1 MKLEQ
6 LVHVVEVANTQ
17 SISKAASNLLLSQPG
32 LSASIKQLEFE
43 LGAELFVRSK
53 KGVELTAVGSNFVA
67 YAKKVLEQVAEMEAL
82 CKEQSTPIFPTLSVA
97 ACHFRF
103 VSAAAAMMQRSHRAD
118 GSRFVLRSGVSSDC
132 IDWVADGIC
141 DVGLVYYRADEEK
154 EFKKLMQLKQLR
166 YKNIYQTDAQVVIGK
181 GHPLYN
187 TDVTEI
193 DAQELLK
200 YPMVAY
206 DQTTA
211 KDYFRSVFLH
221 AKMDNLRT
229 IITDRGSL
237 NEILE
242 FSDGYF
248 MGLSNDIVYRNI
260 PRPHGTRN
268 LKVVGSSTA
277 VTRNVAW
284 IASSNVEFLPLAQ
297 EFTELVTA
305 LCICPDFQAKY
316 PQYF

>member
-32 LSASIKQLEFE
+32 LSASIKQLEYE
-43 LGAELFVRSK
+43 LGTELFVRSK
-53 KGVELTAVGSNFVA
+53 KGVELTQMGSSFVM
-67 YAKKVLEQVAEMEAL
+67 YAKKVLEQVEAMETL
-82 CKEQSTPIFPTLSVA
+82 CKEQSAPIFPTLSVA

-103 VSAAAAMMQRSHRAD
+103 ASAAVAMLLKKHRDD
-118 GSRFVLRSGVSSDC
+118 GSRFVVRNGVSSDC

-141 DVGLVYYRADEEK
+141 DIGLVYYKADEEK

-166 YKNIYQTDAQVVIGK
+166 YHVIHQAEVQVTIGR

-200 YPMVAY
+200 YPMVAH

-229 IITDRGSL
+229 IITDRASL
-237 NEILE
+237 YDVLE
-242 FSDGYF
+242 FTDSYS
-248 MGLSNDIVYRNI
+248 MGLSNEIAYRNI
-260 PRPHGTRN
+260 PRPHGTRA
-268 LKVVGSSTA
+268 LKVAGGNNA
-277 VTRNVAW
+277 LRNVAW
-284 IASSNVEFLPLAQ
+284 IASANVEFLPLAQ
-297 EFTELVTA
+297 ELTELLTM
-305 LCICPDFQAKY
+305 LCTQPDFKQNHPEY
-316 PQYF
+316 Y

>member
-32 LSASIKQLEFE
+32 LSASIKQLEYE

-53 KGVELTAVGSNFVA
+53 RGVELTPVGSNFVV
-67 YAKKVLEQVAEMEAL
+67 YAKRVLEQVAEMEAL

-103 VSAAAAMMQRSHRAD
+103 VSAAVAMMQHKHDSD
-118 GSRFVLRSGVSSDC
+118 GSRFVVRNGVSSDC

-141 DVGLVYYRADEEK
+141 DIGLVYYRADEEK
-154 EFKKLMQLKQLR
+154 EFKKLMQRKQLR
-166 YKNIYQTDAQVVIGK
+166 YQNIYQTEAQVVIGR
-181 GHPLYN
+181 GHPLYDS
-187 TDVTEI
+187 DVTQI
-193 DAQELLK
+193 DARELLR

-229 IITDRGSL
+229 IVTDRGSIYD
-237 NEILE
+237 ILE
-242 FSDGYF
+242 FSDSYS

-260 PRPHGTRN
+260 SRPHGTRN

-277 VTRNVAW
+277 ATRNVAW
-284 IASSNVEFLPLAQ
+284 IASANVEFLPLAQ
-297 EFTELVTA
+297 EFTQLLTA
-305 LCICPDFQAKY
+305 LCTLPDFREKY
-316 PQYF
+316 PQYL